1 MKQLTASRD
10 KNSTP
15 LWQKELTDEGW
26 TGRVAADTDILINVP
41 VGAAGALV
49 TADDHYFI
57 SATAI
62 TLPSV
67 GVVSKT
73 NAEMNADQITITVET
88 ELHVRGRNAM
98 DFSISFW
105 S

>member
-1 MKQLTASRD
+1 MKRLIASRD

-26 TGRVAADTDILINVP
+26 SGRVAADTDIQINVP
-41 VGAAGALV
+41 AAAVSALV

-57 SATAI
+57 SATAV

-73 NAEMNADQITITVET
+73 NAEMNADQITINGET
-88 ELHVRGRNAM
+88 ELHVRGRNEM
-98 DFSISFW
+98 DFSVSFW
-105 S
+105 G